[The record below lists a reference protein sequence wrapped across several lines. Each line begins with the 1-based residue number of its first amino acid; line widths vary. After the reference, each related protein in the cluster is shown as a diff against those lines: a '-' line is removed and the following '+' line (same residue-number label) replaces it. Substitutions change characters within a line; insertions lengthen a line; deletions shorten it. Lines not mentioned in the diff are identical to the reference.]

1 MRLSIISFAGITRT
15 LVAVGTV
22 NEPSIDCT
30 TLAATPRN
38 GSTEEAPGVTKVG
51 IGLTIGS
58 AGLNVVVATTTGST
72 FSTTGLATTGAV
84 TTGAE
89 TTAAAGVDLA
99 NCDFGIGGVPGFV
112 NGVDEITVPFK
123 DELPLK
129 SAKKSHHA
137 LSTEDGSLW

>member
-58 AGLNVVVATTTGST
+58 AGLNVVVATTTGSI
-72 FSTTGLATTGAV
+72 FSTTTGATT
-84 TTGAE
+84 TGGV

>member
-1 MRLSIISFAGITRT
+1 MRLSIISFAATART

-30 TLAATPRN
+30 TLAATPRS
-38 GSTEEAPGVTKVG
+38 GSTEDAPGVTKVG

-58 AGLNVVVATTTGST
+58 AGLNVVLATTTGST
-72 FSTTGLATTGAV
+72 FSTITGAITTGGV
-84 TTGAE
+84 
-89 TTAAAGVDLA
+89 TTAAAGAGLA
-99 NCDFGIGGVPGFV
+99 NCDFGIGGVPGLV
-112 NGVDEITVPFK
+112 AGVDEITAPFN

-129 SAKKSHHA
+129 SAKKSHQA

>member
-72 FSTTGLATTGAV
+72 FSTTTGATT
-84 TTGAE
+84 TGGV

-129 SAKKSHHA
+129 SAKKSHQA

>member
-22 NEPSIDCT
+22 KEPSIDCT

-72 FSTTGLATTGAV
+72 FSTTTGATT
-84 TTGAE
+84 TGGV

-129 SAKKSHHA
+129 SAKKSHQA